1 MENSEV
7 GKMRELI
14 YKYTL
19 KNAHDYGKA
28 MPKAVL
34 GKVLAEN
41 PELKKD
47 VKGLMGEIQEIIQ
60 EVNDLSPSDIS
71 EKLKHYEFAEK
82 AERKEGLPGLSNPRD
97 VVLRFAPNPSG
108 PLHLGHCRAAV
119 LNDEYAK
126 RYDGK
131 FILRF
136 EDTDPARVDPSA
148 YDMISEDLKW
158 LEVEVHQVTYQS
170 DRLEV
175 YHDHGRKLIEL
186 EAAYA
191 CTCSSED
198 FRKRRDAKKACDC
211 RANNVEENLRRYDA
225 MFDKYAPGEAV
236 VRLKTG
242 VDLPDPAMRDF
253 VIIRITEEEHPRI
266 KGNRV
271 YPLYNFSVSID
282 DHLMGVSH
290 VLRGKDHIINTKKQG
305 FIYDYF
311 GWQKPEFI
319 HYGLLQIEDLELST
333 SLMAKGIS
341 EGEYSGWEDVRLGT
355 LRALRRRGIQPEAV
369 RRAILDVGIKATDIS
384 FSWKNLYALNRE
396 IIDPIA
402 DRYSFVADPVELII
416 EDCPSMEVHAPLHPD
431 HAERGSRNITI
442 EAKDGR
448 SKLYVSSDDAKN
460 LAEGTFVRLMEA
472 FNVVIESK
480 NQVVT
485 ARHHSRPLEE
495 ARRRKARLIQW
506 VPEDS
511 FRVTVV
517 SSTGDINGLGEKGLG
532 RLKAGDLVQFERF
545 GFVRIDSVGEE
556 IKVYFTHK

>member
-1 MENSEV
+1 
-7 GKMRELI
+7 MRELI
-14 YKYTL
+14 YKYAL

-41 PELKKD
+41 SELKKD

-60 EVNDLSPSDIS
+60 EVNGLSPSDIA
-71 EKLKHYEFAEK
+71 EKLKQYEFVEK
-82 AERKEGLPGLSNPRD
+82 AERKEGLPDLSNPKD

-175 YHDHGRKLIEL
+175 YYDHGRKLIEL
-186 EAAYA
+186 EAAYT

-211 RANNVEENLRRYDA
+211 RTNSIEENLRRYDS
-225 MFDKYAPGEAV
+225 MFAKYAPGEAV

-253 VIIRITEEEHPRI
+253 VIIRISEVEHPRV

-271 YPLYNFSVSID
+271 YPLYNFSVSVD

-341 EGEYSGWEDVRLGT
+341 ESEYSGWEDVRLGT
-355 LRALRRRGIQPEAV
+355 LQALRLRGIQPEAV

-402 DRYSFVADPVELII
+402 NRYSFVADPVELII

-448 SKLYVSSDDAKN
+448 SKLYVSIDDAKN

-480 NQVVT
+480 NHVIT

-506 VPEDS
+506 VPEDN

-517 SSTGDINGLGEKGLG
+517 SPNGDINGLGEKEIGK
-532 RLKAGDLVQFERF
+532 LKAGDLIQFERF

-556 IKVYFTHK
+556 IKAYFTHK